1 MQDLDVRGLSC
12 PAPVVSV
19 KRALEENEGEL
30 RVLLDDGA
38 PRENVTRFAQGR
50 GYTVQEESHE
60 GYFALTLSGTPE
72 QKTRQSGGSGGAV
85 TGGTGVGP
93 GGTVMLIGSD
103 RLGDG
108 PEELGRLLM
117 RNFIMTLLDCSDL
130 PDRMFFI
137 NSGVLLTAPGSEVIE
152 ALEALGN
159 RGVEVL
165 SCGICLDFFP
175 KQESR
180 AAGGV
185 TNMFTI
191 AESLLG
197 ARSVVRL

>member
-1 MQDLDVRGLSC
+1 MNALDVRGMAC
-12 PAPVVSV
+12 PLPVVSV
-19 KRALEENEGEL
+19 KRALESAEGGL
-30 RVLLDDGA
+30 KVLLDDGA
-38 PRENVTRFAQGR
+38 PRENVTRFAKGR
-50 GYTVQEESHE
+50 GYQVLEE
-60 GYFALTLSGTPE
+60 AI
-72 QKTRQSGGSGGAV
+72 
-85 TGGTGVGP
+85 P
-93 GGTVMLIGSD
+93 GGFSLTITGTETRPQAPAVQGGNAVMLIGTD

-108 PEELGRLLM
+108 PEELGHLLM
-117 RNFIMTLLDCSDL
+117 KNFIMTLVDQNEL

-137 NSGVLLTAPGSEVIE
+137 NSGVLLTVEGSEVLE

-165 SCGICLDFFP
+165 SCGICLDFF
-175 KQESR
+175 KKKESL

-191 AESLLG
+191 AESLLT

>member
-1 MQDLDVRGLSC
+1 MKNLDVRGMAC
-12 PAPVVSV
+12 PLPVVSV
-19 KRALEENEGEL
+19 KRALESAEGEL

-38 PRENVTRFAQGR
+38 PRENVKRFAQGR
-50 GYTVQEESHE
+50 GYQVQEEPVE
-60 GYFALTLSGTPE
+60 GGFGLTITGAEKRAAEAPE
-72 QKTRQSGGSGGAV
+72 RAGASV
-85 TGGTGVGP
+85 
-93 GGTVMLIGSD
+93 VMLIGTD

-117 RNFIMTLLDCSDL
+117 RNFIMTLVELSEL
-130 PDRMFFI
+130 PDRMLFI
-137 NSGVLLTAPGSEVIE
+137 NSGVLLTAGGSEVIE

-165 SCGICLDFFP
+165 SCGICLDFF
-175 KQESR
+175 KKKETL

-191 AESLLG
+191 AESLLQ

>member
-1 MQDLDVRGLSC
+1 MKSLDVRGMSC

-19 KRALEENEGEL
+19 KRALEAGEGEL

-38 PRENVTRFAQGR
+38 PRENVRRFAEGR
-50 GYTVQEESHE
+50 GYTVQEEPHE
-60 GYFALTLSGTPE
+60 GGFALTLAGAQTPE
-72 QKTRQSGGSGGAV
+72 VKEAGRPGGA
-85 TGGTGVGP
+85 
-93 GGTVMLIGSD
+93 VMLIGSD

-117 RNFIMTLLDCSDL
+117 RNFIMTLLELDAL
-130 PDRMFFI
+130 PDRMLFV
-137 NSGVLLTAPGSEVIE
+137 NSGVLLTAAGSEVIE
-152 ALEALGN
+152 DLETLGN

-165 SCGICLDFFP
+165 SCGVCLDYF
-175 KQESR
+175 KKKELL

-197 ARSVVRL
+197 ASSVVRL

>member
-1 MQDLDVRGLSC
+1 MQDLDVRGLAC

-19 KRALEENEGEL
+19 KRALESAEGGL

-38 PRENVTRFAQGR
+38 PRENVRRFAQGR
-50 GYTVQEESHE
+50 GYAVQEEPVE
-60 GYFALTLSGTPE
+60 NGFVLTLSGAPAPKAKE
-72 QKTRQSGGSGGAV
+72 SAGKVGAV
-85 TGGTGVGP
+85 L
-93 GGTVMLIGSD
+93 LIGSD

-108 PEELGRLLM
+108 PEELGRILM
-117 RNFIMTLLDCSDL
+117 LNFIMTLVDCAEA
-130 PDRMFFI
+130 PDRMLFI
-137 NSGVLLTAPGSEVIE
+137 NTGVLLTAEGSEVLE

-165 SCGICLDFFP
+165 SCGICLDFF
-175 KQESR
+175 KKKESLV
-180 AAGGV
+180 AGGV

>member
-1 MQDLDVRGLSC
+1 MNSLDVRGMSC

-19 KRALEENEGEL
+19 KRALETGEGEL

-38 PRENVTRFAQGR
+38 PRENVRRFAEGR
-50 GYTVQEESHE
+50 GYTVQEVPHE
-60 GYFALTLSGTPE
+60 GGFAFTITEPQEKKAKVSGAT
-72 QKTRQSGGSGGAV
+72 GGAV
-85 TGGTGVGP
+85 
-93 GGTVMLIGSD
+93 MLVGSD

-117 RNFIMTLLDCSDL
+117 RNFIMTLLDLSEL

-137 NSGVLLTAPGSEVIE
+137 NTGVLLTTAGSEVIE

-159 RGVEVL
+159 RGVEVF
-165 SCGICLDFFP
+165 SCGVCLDFFH
-175 KQESR
+175 KKESL

-191 AESLLG
+191 AESLLA

>member
-1 MQDLDVRGLSC
+1 MKNLDVRGMSC

-19 KRALEENEGEL
+19 KRALEAGEGEGEL

-38 PRENVTRFAQGR
+38 PRENVRRFAEGR
-50 GYTVQEESHE
+50 GYAVQEEAHE
-60 GYFALTLSGTPE
+60 GGFALTLT
-72 QKTRQSGGSGGAV
+72 GSGPAQEKVGAPARQ
-85 TGGTGVGP
+85 GGAI
-93 GGTVMLIGSD
+93 MLIGSD

-117 RNFIMTLLDCSDL
+117 RNFIMTLLELSEL
-130 PDRMFFI
+130 PDRMLFI
-137 NSGVLLTAPGSEVIE
+137 NTGVLLTAAGSEVVE

-165 SCGICLDFFP
+165 SCGICLDFF
-175 KQESR
+175 KKKDSL

-185 TNMFTI
+185 TNMLTI

>member
-1 MQDLDVRGLSC
+1 MKSLDVRGMSC

-19 KRALEENEGEL
+19 KRALEAGEGEL
-30 RVLLDDGA
+30 RVLLDAGA
-38 PRENVTRFAQGR
+38 PRENVRRFAEGR
-50 GYTVQEESHE
+50 GYTVQEEPLE
-60 GYFALTLSGTPE
+60 GGFALTLTGAQAPE
-72 QKTRQSGGSGGAV
+72 VRQAGRPGGA
-85 TGGTGVGP
+85 
-93 GGTVMLIGSD
+93 VMLIGSD

-117 RNFIMTLLDCSDL
+117 RNFIMTLLELDAL
-130 PDRMFFI
+130 PDRMLFV
-137 NSGVLLTAPGSEVIE
+137 NSGVLLTAAGSEVIE
-152 ALEALGN
+152 DLEALGN

-165 SCGICLDFFP
+165 SCGVCLDYF
-175 KQESR
+175 KKKELL

-197 ARSVVRL
+197 ASSVVRL

>member
-1 MQDLDVRGLSC
+1 MSC
-12 PAPVVSV
+12 PLPVVSV
-19 KRALEENEGEL
+19 KRALETAEGEL

-38 PRENVTRFAQGR
+38 PRENVRRFAQGR
-50 GYTVQEESHE
+50 GYQVQEEPLE
-60 GYFALTLSGTPE
+60 GGFALTISGKKSPE
-72 QKTRQSGGSGGAV
+72 VAV
-85 TGGTGVGP
+85 TGRAGA
-93 GGTVMLIGSD
+93 TVMLIGTD

-117 RNFIMTLLDCSDL
+117 KNFIMTLIDLPEL
-130 PDRMFFI
+130 PDRMLFI
-137 NSGVLLTAPGSEVIE
+137 NTGVLLTAAGSEVIE

-165 SCGICLDFFP
+165 SCGICLDFF
-175 KQESR
+175 KKKETL

-191 AESLLG
+191 AESLLQAG
-197 ARSVVRL
+197 SVVRL

>member
-1 MQDLDVRGLSC
+1 MKNLDVRGLSC

-19 KRALEENEGEL
+19 KRALETAEGEL

-38 PRENVTRFAQGR
+38 PRENVRRFAEGR
-50 GYTVQEESHE
+50 GYTVQEEPLE
-60 GYFALTLSGTPE
+60 GGFALTLSGSAPQKAATPGA
-72 QKTRQSGGSGGAV
+72 TGGAV
-85 TGGTGVGP
+85 L
-93 GGTVMLIGSD
+93 LIGSD

-117 RNFIMTLLDCSDL
+117 RNFIMTLLDCTEL
-130 PDRMFFI
+130 PDRMLFL
-137 NSGVLLTAPGSEVIE
+137 NTGVLLTAAGSEVIE
-152 ALEALGN
+152 ALETLGN

-165 SCGICLDFFP
+165 SCGICLDFFQ
-175 KQESR
+175 KKELL

>member
-1 MQDLDVRGLSC
+1 MKSVDVRGLSC

-19 KRALEENEGEL
+19 KRALEEGGGEL

-38 PRENVTRFAQGR
+38 PRENVKRFAQGR
-50 GYTVQEESHE
+50 GYFVQEEQAE
-60 GYFALTLSGTPE
+60 GGFALTITGYPGLKPQAPSG
-72 QKTRQSGGSGGAV
+72 AAA
-85 TGGTGVGP
+85 GP
-93 GGTVMLIGSD
+93 TVLLIGSD

-108 PEELGRLLM
+108 PEELGRVLM
-117 RNFIMTLLDCSDL
+117 RNFIMTLLEVAEP
-130 PDRMFFI
+130 PDRMLFL
-137 NSGVLLTAPGSEVIE
+137 NSGVLLTAAGSEVLE

-165 SCGICLDFFP
+165 SCGICLDFFQ
-175 KQESR
+175 KKESL

>member
-1 MQDLDVRGLSC
+1 MSNLDVRGMAC
-12 PAPVVSV
+12 PLPVVQV
-19 KRALEENEGEL
+19 KRALESAQGEL

-38 PRENVTRFAQGR
+38 PRENVKRFAQGR
-50 GYTVQEESHE
+50 GYQVQEERLE
-60 GYFALTLSGTPE
+60 DGFAFTITGPGAAAAP
-72 QKTRQSGGSGGAV
+72 RQVVPAEAGGA
-85 TGGTGVGP
+85 
-93 GGTVMLIGSD
+93 TVMLIGTD

-117 RNFIMTLLDCSDL
+117 KNFIITLLDMSEL
-130 PDRMFFI
+130 PDRIFFV
-137 NSGVLLTAPGSEVIE
+137 NSGVLLAAQGSEVIE
-152 ALEALGN
+152 ALEELGN

-165 SCGICLDFFP
+165 SCGICLDFF
-175 KQESR
+175 KKKELL

-191 AESLLG
+191 AESMLN

>member
-1 MQDLDVRGLSC
+1 MKDLDVRGLSC
-12 PAPVVSV
+12 PAPVVAV
-19 KRALEENEGEL
+19 KRALEAGEGGL

-38 PRENVTRFAQGR
+38 PRENVRRFAKGR
-50 GYTVQEESHE
+50 GYTVQEEQLE
-60 GYFALTLSGTPE
+60 GGFALTLSGAGEPKAAE
-72 QKTRQSGGSGGAV
+72 SRGA
-85 TGGTGVGP
+85 GA
-93 GGTVMLIGSD
+93 TVLLIGSD

-108 PEELGRLLM
+108 PEELGRVLM
-117 RNFIMTLLDCSDL
+117 RNFIMTLLEMAEP
-130 PDRMFFI
+130 PDRMLFV
-137 NSGVLLTAPGSEVIE
+137 NTGVLLTVAGSEVVE
-152 ALEALGN
+152 ALETLGN

-165 SCGICLDFFP
+165 SCGICLDFFQ
-175 KQESR
+175 KKDSL

>member
-1 MQDLDVRGLSC
+1 MKSLDVRGLSC

-19 KRALEENEGEL
+19 KRALEAGEGEL

-38 PRENVTRFAQGR
+38 PRENVRRFAEGR
-50 GYTVQEESHE
+50 GYTVREEPLE
-60 GYFALTLSGTPE
+60 GGFALTLTGAQAQE
-72 QKTRQSGGSGGAV
+72 VRQAGRPGGA
-85 TGGTGVGP
+85 
-93 GGTVMLIGSD
+93 VMLIGSD

-117 RNFIMTLLDCSDL
+117 RNFIMTLLELDAL
-130 PDRMFFI
+130 PDRMLFV
-137 NSGVLLTAPGSEVIE
+137 NSGVLLTAAGSEVIE
-152 ALEALGN
+152 DLEALGN

-165 SCGICLDFFP
+165 SCGVCLDYF
-175 KQESR
+175 KKKELL

-197 ARSVVRL
+197 ASSVVRL

>member
-1 MQDLDVRGLSC
+1 MNSLDVRGMSC

-19 KRALEENEGEL
+19 KRALEAGEGEL

-38 PRENVTRFAQGR
+38 PRENVRRFAQGR
-50 GYTVQEESHE
+50 GYTVQEAPFET
-60 GYFALTLSGTPE
+60 GFALTLTVAEKP
-72 QKTRQSGGSGGAV
+72 KVKVVA
-85 TGGTGVGP
+85 GP
-93 GGTVMLIGSD
+93 GGAVMLIGSD

-117 RNFIMTLLDCSDL
+117 RNFIMTLLDLSEL
-130 PDRMFFI
+130 PDRMLFI
-137 NSGVLLTAPGSEVIE
+137 NTGVLLTAAGSEVIE

-165 SCGICLDFFP
+165 SCGICLDFF
-175 KQESR
+175 KKKDAL